1 MTRRFPLLAKI
12 LLWFFL
18 NLVLLGIALL
28 VLFRAQF
35 RLGWDWLLAGGAS
48 ERIEALSGLI
58 FAELNEKPR
67 TEWDQILKRFGD
79 WYHLEFLVFRE
90 DATQVAGP
98 NVVLPPEV
106 RARFMERRG
115 PMMPRFG
122 EGPVERRPFR
132 GPPPDERRRERPFS
146 REPHPKMLV
155 RTTDPTRYWLLVRA
169 LLHDSGR
176 PQPVPSVLV
185 AVSDNLSGGGLFF
198 DFKPWLMTGAGA
210 VVFSVL
216 FWLPL
221 VRSITRSIGQM
232 TQATRQ
238 IAEGRFDV
246 RVDDHR
252 RDELGVLG
260 QSVNQMAERL
270 DGFVRGQRRFLG
282 DIAHELCS
290 PLAKLRVALGILE
303 QRADDQHRNYVNS
316 ANEKA
321 GQMADLVNELLSFS
335 KASLGAS
342 TLKLEPVRV
351 RDVAER
357 AIERESVEGADI
369 RLEITEDL
377 AVLAEPELLVRA
389 LANLV
394 RNAIRHAGTNGPIA
408 VTARREDEAVRISV
422 TDSGPGVPETE
433 LAKIFDPFYRLDAS
447 RDRATGGVGLGLT
460 IVKTCVESCGG
471 TVAACNQDG
480 RGLEVSLTLPAVSP
494 PD

>member
-1 MTRRFPLLAKI
+1 MARRFPLLAKI

-35 RLGWDWLLAGGAS
+35 RFGWDWLLVGGAS
-48 ERIEALSGLI
+48 QRIEALSDLI
-58 FAELNEKPR
+58 VTELNEKPR
-67 TEWDQILKRFGD
+67 AEWDKVLDRFGES
-79 WYHLEFLVFRE
+79 YGLRFLVFRD
-90 DATQVAGP
+90 DATQAAGES
-98 NVVLPPEV
+98 VILPPEV

-115 PMMPRFG
+115 PMMPRHR
-122 EGPVERRPFR
+122 EEPSVRPPFR
-132 GPPPDERRRERPFS
+132 GPFLEERRMERPFP
-146 REPHPKMLV
+146 REPRPKMLV

-169 LLHDSGR
+169 LLRESGR
-176 PQPVPSVLV
+176 PQAFPSVLI

-198 DFKPWLMTGAGA
+198 DFKPWLVAGAGA

-232 TQATRQ
+232 TQATRK
-238 IAEGRFDV
+238 IADGRFDV
-246 RVDDHR
+246 RVDERR

-270 DGFVRGQRRFLG
+270 DGFVRGQKRFLG

-303 QRADDQHRNYVNS
+303 QRAEAQNRNYINS
-316 ANEKA
+316 ASEKA
-321 GQMADLVNELLSFS
+321 GQMAELVNELLSFS

-342 TLKLEPVRV
+342 TLRLEPSLV

-357 AIERESVEGADI
+357 AIERESVEGADL
-369 RLEITEDL
+369 RLEIAEDV
-377 AVLAEPELLVRA
+377 AVMAEPELLVRA
-389 LANLV
+389 LANLL
-394 RNAIRHAGTNGPIA
+394 RNAIHHGGTTGPITLA
-408 VTARREDEAVRISV
+408 ARREGDTVRLTV

-447 RDRATGGVGLGLT
+447 RDRSTGGTGLGLT

-471 TVAACNQDG
+471 TVAARNGDG
-480 RGLEVSLTLPAVSP
+480 GGLEVSLTFPAVSP